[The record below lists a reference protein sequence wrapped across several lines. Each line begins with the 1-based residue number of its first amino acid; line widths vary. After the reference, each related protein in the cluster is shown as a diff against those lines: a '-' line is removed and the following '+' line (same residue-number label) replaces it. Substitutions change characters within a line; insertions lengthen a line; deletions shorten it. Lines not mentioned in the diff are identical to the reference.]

1 MYMVHYDYEIKNRR
15 KGLKESFQEISLK
28 PAIMFILL
36 CSARLRTGQHAQ
48 EGSGRYL
55 LVN

>member
-1 MYMVHYDYEIKNRR
+1 MVHYDYEIRNRR

-28 PAIMFILL
+28 PAVMNILL
-36 CSARLRTGQHAQ
+36 CSAILHTGQDAQ

-55 LVN
+55 LMN